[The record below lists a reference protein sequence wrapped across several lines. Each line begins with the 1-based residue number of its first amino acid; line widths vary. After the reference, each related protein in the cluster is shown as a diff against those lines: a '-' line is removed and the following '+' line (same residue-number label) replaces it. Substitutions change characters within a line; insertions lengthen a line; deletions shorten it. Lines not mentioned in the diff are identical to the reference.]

1 MDPVPSECVIECG
14 QLVQSRAYYVAY
26 STIQTLALLEE
37 TKGSNS
43 LRCRTKEGPIRTVSQ
58 IPMKLKVPCH
68 QTLPIHEVLAP
79 KIRELKVLGM
89 TNRDIALRLKIDR
102 KTVKKGLDWQN

>member
-1 MDPVPSECVIECG
+1 
-14 QLVQSRAYYVAY
+14 
-26 STIQTLALLEE
+26 
-37 TKGSNS
+37 
-43 LRCRTKEGPIRTVSQ
+43 
-58 IPMKLKVPCH
+58 MKLKVPCH